1 MYENIFF
8 INTQLESLLLFRP
21 TYCMWI

>member
-8 INTQLESLLLFRP
+8 ILFTLLSKLIYLQL
-21 TYCMWI
+21 Y